1 MRFRVKLREAEYLLV
16 NGLLL
21 GAMLLVVVQ
30 LAQSQD
36 PLERVY
42 QVSKLMEDQ
51 QNSVFAAKIDHEA
64 AGSEVTGEITLRL
77 ENYFS
82 IAGIKVIINGVEKA
96 NFLTKELT
104 LQVSPGDQIAIDGSS
119 CSKAV
124 RVEVINTSP
133 RIISPKLGSIIQLQG
148 DVKYLAPIQVKLA
161 Y

>member
-1 MRFRVKLREAEYLLV
+1 
-16 NGLLL
+16 
-21 GAMLLVVVQ
+21 MLLVIVQ

-42 QVSKLMEDQ
+42 QVSKLLEDQ
-51 QNSVFAAKIDHEA
+51 QNSVFAAQIDHEA
-64 AGSEVTGEITLRL
+64 AGNAVTGELSLCL

-82 IAGIKVIINGVEKA
+82 IAGIKVIINGVEKG

-104 LQVSPGDQIAIDGSS
+104 LQVSSGDQIAIDGSS
-119 CSKAV
+119 CSQAV
-124 RVEVINTSP
+124 RVEVSNTSP

-148 DVKYLAPIQVKLA
+148 DVKYLNPVQVKLA